1 MGMLTEDMKR
11 VVNEQQLG
19 FHATVCPDG
28 SPNLSPKGSTRVWDD
43 DHLFFANIC
52 SPMTIANIRA
62 GSLVEVNVVDPFVRK
77 GYRFKG
83 PASIHEPGSATFSKG
98 LERLRAAGSTLTD
111 RVEAIVVIE
120 VQSTSPLLSPVYDEG
135 TTQEADVIRAHR
147 VRFARLHPDDYDA
160 SAP

>member
-1 MGMLTEDMKR
+1 MGILTDDMKR
-11 VVNEQQLG
+11 LIDEQKLA

-43 DHLFFANIC
+43 DHLFFADIC
-52 SPMTIANIRA
+52 SPQTTANIRA

-83 PASIHEPGSATFSKG
+83 RAVIHEPGSAVFAEG
-98 LERLRAAGSTLTD
+98 IERMRTAGSKLTE

-120 VQSTSPLLSPVYDEG
+120 VQHAAPLVSPAYDDG
-135 TTQEADVIRAHR
+135 ATTEADMLRAHSA
-147 VRFARLHPDDYDA
+147 RFTRLHEQRA
-160 SAP
+160 SRR

>member
-1 MGMLTEDMKR
+1 MAILTDDMKR
-11 VVNEQQLG
+11 LVDEQKLA

-43 DHLFFANIC
+43 DHLFFADIC
-52 SPMTIANIRA
+52 SPQTTANIRA

-83 PASIHEPGSATFSKG
+83 RAVVHEPGSDAFAEGVERMKADGSK
-98 LERLRAAGSTLTD
+98 LTE

-120 VQSTSPLLSPVYDEG
+120 VRHATPLVSPAYDDG
-135 TTQEADVIRAHR
+135 ATTEADMLEAQRA
-147 VRFARLHPDDYDA
+147 RFARLHERHA
-160 SAP
+160 RR

>member
-1 MGMLTEDMKR
+1 MAILTDDMKR
-11 VVNEQQLG
+11 LVTEQKLA

-43 DHLFFANIC
+43 DHLFFADIC
-52 SPMTIANIRA
+52 SPQTTANIRA

-83 PASIHEPGSATFSKG
+83 QAVVHEPGSDAFAEGVERMKADGSK
-98 LERLRAAGSTLTD
+98 LTE

-120 VQSTSPLLSPVYDEG
+120 VRHAAPLVSPAYDDG
-135 TTQEADVIRAHR
+135 ATTEADMLETQRA
-147 VRFARLHPDDYDA
+147 RFARLHERHA
-160 SAP
+160 RR